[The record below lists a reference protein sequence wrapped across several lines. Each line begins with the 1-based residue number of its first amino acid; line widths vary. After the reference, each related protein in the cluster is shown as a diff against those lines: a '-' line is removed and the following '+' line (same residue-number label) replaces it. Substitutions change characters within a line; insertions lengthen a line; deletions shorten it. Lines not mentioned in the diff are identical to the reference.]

1 MVTVYTQPNCQ
12 PCRATKK
19 RMEKLGIPFNEVDIT
34 SDPSALDTLRAE
46 GWQSAPVVKTQY
58 ETWGGFNPS
67 KIDALAS

>member
-46 GWQSAPVVKTQY
+46 GWQSAPVVKTQH